1 MTQISFRKR
10 IRQSLADQNL
20 QAALDANTERRLKV
34 RAAALESLPDWE
46 TRRQRAHQVR
56 ADVIERLDEYVA
68 KFSERLTENGVMVHR
83 AADAAEA
90 NRIVLEIISSTHVN
104 TYTGTQVDRYTD
116 TGRQVHTYTRN
127 TQHGTTEL
135 SNYPTAKLIAK
146 SKSMVSEEIGLNHAL
161 EAAGHRVVET
171 DLGEYIV
178 QLRGERPAH
187 IITPAV
193 HLNRKQVG
201 ELFHDKLGIPYTED
215 IPTLTNTARAV
226 LREVFLTADVGI
238 SGVNFGVVEN
248 GALTIVTNEG
258 NGRMCV
264 TMPRVHIALMGI
276 ERLAPTL
283 DDLAL
288 LLSLLPRSATGQKLS
303 VYTQLLRAPYEGQ
316 QRHVILVDN
325 GRARLRNSP
334 LRESLLCI
342 RCGAC
347 LNACP
352 VFRELGGHAYIGND
366 GSIAPYPGPIGSVI
380 SPGLLGENYVQ
391 LAQASS
397 LCGACKDACPVDI
410 DLPRLLTRVRAG
422 GASDQSSVISD
433 QSSVISD
440 QSSVISHQSSV
451 ISNQSSVISHQSSV
465 ISNQS
470 SVISHQSRGEG
481 VSSLLKLGLRGYAHL
496 ATFPRWFAASQKFA
510 AFGARIVSPISE
522 WIRMPAFTGWGFSK
536 DFPRPAA
543 RSFRARWGKTSTQVD
558 RYTGTQGIG
567 VDAESQ
573 PTNLQSPITNYQ
585 SRFTDELTAL
595 GGMVVSCT
603 EETFDENL
611 TEFLCQRGATQVFVD
626 EVGAENLP
634 SEFTA
639 IREPNPE
646 IKFGLTGC
654 AAGIANTGT
663 VVLLDEGETL
673 RASLLPE
680 AHLVILRARQLVADL
695 PEALAATRDARNAA
709 LVTGP
714 SRTADIEMT
723 LTIGVHGPKEII
735 VFLVDDSPRG

>member
-1 MTQISFRKR
+1 MTTLFRER
-10 IRQSLADQNL
+10 IRQSISNSSL
-20 QAALDANTERRLKV
+20 QAALDANTERRLTA
-34 RAAALESLPDWE
+34 RATALASLPDWE
-46 TRRQRAHQVR
+46 TRRKRAHAVR
-56 ADVIERLDEYVA
+56 ADVIEHLDEYLRQ
-68 KFSERLTENGVMVHR
+68 FTERLTENGVTVHR
-83 AADAAEA
+83 ARDAAEA
-90 NRIVLEIISSTHVN
+90 NRIVLEIIA
-104 TYTGTQVDRYTD
+104 DLPRRYTKNSLVPLR
-116 TGRQVHTYTRN
+116 GLRGEKV
-127 TQHGTTEL
+127 
-135 SNYPTAKLIAK
+135 LIAK

-193 HLNRKQVG
+193 HLNRRQVG

-226 LREVFLTADVGI
+226 LREIFLTADVGI

-258 NGRMCV
+258 NGRMC
-264 TMPRVHIALMGI
+264 TTLPPVHIALMGM
-276 ERLAPTL
+276 ERLAHTL
-283 DDLAL
+283 GDLAL
-288 LLSLLPRSATGQKLS
+288 FLSLLPRSATGQKLS
-303 VYTQLLRAPYEGQ
+303 VYTQLLRASRPGQ

-325 GRARLRNSP
+325 GRTRLRNSP
-334 LRESLLCI
+334 LKESLYCI

-352 VFRELGGHAYIGND
+352 VFRELGGHAYIGADN
-366 GSIAPYPGPIGSVI
+366 SIAPYPGPIGSVI

-422 GASDQSSVISD
+422 MSSTSPPAPRH
-433 QSSVISD
+433 SS
-440 QSSVISHQSSV
+440 
-451 ISNQSSVISHQSSV
+451 
-465 ISNQS
+465 
-470 SVISHQSRGEG
+470 GE
-481 VSSLLKLGLRGYAHL
+481 SLPSLLKLGLQMYTRL
-496 ATFPRWFAASQKFA
+496 ARDPRLFAASQRLA
-510 AFGARIVSPISE
+510 SLGARLVFPRVA
-522 WIRMPAFTGWGFSK
+522 WMRLPAWTGWGYSK
-536 DFPRPAA
+536 DFPRPAGKP
-543 RSFRARWGKTSTQVD
+543 FREGWEKGRLVRGTLEIGKSGIGKTQSQSSTLP
-558 RYTGTQGIG
+558 TF
-567 VDAESQ
+567 Q
-573 PTNLQSPITNYQ
+573 PANLSEQ
-585 SRFTDELTAL
+585 FTTELTAL
-595 GGMVVSCT
+595 GGTVIPCIAA
-603 EETFDENL
+603 NL
-611 TEFLCQRGATQVFVD
+611 SARLTDFLRQRAATGVFVD
-626 EVGAENLP
+626 AVGAEHLP

-639 IREPNPE
+639 IRAPDPT
-646 IKFGLTGC
+646 IKIGLTGT

-663 VVLLDEGETL
+663 VLLLDAGETL

-680 AHLVILRARQLVADL
+680 THLAILRIHDLVADL
-695 PEALAATRDARNAA
+695 PEALTKAWDVPNAV

-735 VFLVDDSPRG
+735 VFLVDDSKSG

>member
-1 MTQISFRKR
+1 MKHFRER
-10 IRQSLADQNL
+10 IRQSIANPSL

-34 RAAALESLPDWE
+34 RAAALTSLPDWE
-46 TRRQRAHQVR
+46 TRRQRAHAVR
-56 ADVIERLDEYVA
+56 TDVIERLDEYIFQFA
-68 KFSERLTENGVMVHR
+68 SRLTENGVTVHR
-83 AADAAEA
+83 AKDAAEA
-90 NRIVLEIISSTHVN
+90 NRIVLGIINSLSQR
-104 TYTGTQVDRYTD
+104 TQSITKDSLVSLR
-116 TGRQVHTYTRN
+116 G
-127 TQHGTTEL
+127 L
-135 SNYPTAKLIAK
+135 SGKKVLVAK

-171 DLGEYIV
+171 DLGEYII

-193 HLNRKQVG
+193 HLNRRQVG
-201 ELFHDKLGIPYTED
+201 ELFHEKLGIPYTED
-215 IPTLTNTARAV
+215 IPILTNTARAV
-226 LREVFLTADVGI
+226 LREVFLTADIGI

-258 NGRMCV
+258 NGRMCT

-288 LLSLLPRSATGQKLS
+288 FLSLLPRSATGQKLS
-303 VYTQLLRAPYEGQ
+303 VYTQLLRAPRPGQ

-325 GRARLRNSP
+325 GRTRLRNSP
-334 LRESLLCI
+334 LRESLYCI

-352 VFRELGGHAYIGND
+352 VFRELGGHAYIGADN
-366 GSIAPYPGPIGSVI
+366 SIAPYPGPIGSVI

-422 GASDQSSVISD
+422 GASNPPSGTSQLSVIGD
-433 QSSVISD
+433 
-440 QSSVISHQSSV
+440 
-451 ISNQSSVISHQSSV
+451 
-465 ISNQS
+465 
-470 SVISHQSRGEG
+470 QSRGEG
-481 VSSLLKLGLRGYAHL
+481 LPALLKFGLRIYTRL
-496 ATFPRWFAASQKFA
+496 ARDPRLFAVSQRLASL
-510 AFGARIVSPISE
+510 GARFVSPCAA
-522 WIRMPAFTGWGFSK
+522 WMRFPDWTGWGYSK

-543 RSFRARWGKTSTQVD
+543 KSFRQRWMGQKAGTQIDKYTSTQNRENSD
-558 RYTGTQGIG
+558 
-567 VDAESQ
+567 ESFVPAVSESLASQ
-573 PTNLQSPITNYQ
+573 
-585 SRFTDELTAL
+585 FTSELTTL
-595 GGMVVSCT
+595 GGTVILCT
-603 EETFDENL
+603 KVTLNEKLIEL
-611 TEFLCQRGATQVFVD
+611 LRQRGATEIFVD
-626 EVGAENLP
+626 DIGAQNLP
-634 SEFTA
+634 KGFTP

-663 VVLLDEGETL
+663 ILLLDEGETL
-673 RASLLPE
+673 KASLLPE
-680 AHLVILRARQLVADL
+680 VHLVVLRASQLVADL
-695 PEALAATRDARNAA
+695 PEALAAARNASNA
-709 LVTGP
+709 VLVTGP

-735 VFLVDDSPRG
+735 VFLVDDSKSG